1 MVARR
6 AHNPKVIGSNPIP
19 ATNLDPLFWGFLLG
33 IFMAKIADKVF
44 ALINPVVRDMGYE
57 LLGLEYAPSGKRS
70 VLRVYIDSDNGIG
83 VNDCESVSR
92 QVGAIMDVE
101 DPISG
106 QYNLEISSPGIERP
120 LFTIAHYRRFLGNE
134 ISLRLYRPMDG
145 RRKFRGS
152 IGSISEANN
161 TIELVTELG
170 PVTMDLSLIEKAN
183 LVAHF

>member
-33 IFMAKIADKVF
+33 IFMAKMADKVF

-57 LLGLEYAPSGKRS
+57 LLGLEYAPSGKHS
-70 VLRVYIDSDNGIG
+70 VLRLYIDCEEGVG
-83 VNDCESVSR
+83 VNDCETVSR
-92 QVGAIMDVE
+92 QVSSIMDVE

-106 QYNLEISSPGIERP
+106 QYNLEVSSPGIERP
-120 LFTIAHYRRFLGNE
+120 LFVIAHYQRFLGHDVR
-134 ISLRLYRPMDG
+134 LRTYRPIEG
-145 RRKFRGS
+145 KRNFTGS
-152 IGSISEANN
+152 IGSVGETNN

-170 PVTMDLSLIEKAN
+170 PVTLDIGLIEKAN
-183 LVAHF
+183 LVAHY